1 MDSEEIIRLAANDL
15 ELATTGKPFTRQ
27 LLIDYINDLLQHNF
41 QKLVSILYRTDID
54 EMRLQ
59 LLLKQNPG
67 QDAAVIITD
76 MIIERQVQK
85 IRSRE
90 QFKMDDRP
98 SEEEKW

>member
-1 MDSEEIIRLAANDL
+1 MIRLTANDL
-15 ELATTGKPFTRQ
+15 ELAVTDKPYTRQ
-27 LLIDYINDLLQHNF
+27 QLIDYINELLQHNF

-54 EMRLQ
+54 ELRLQ

-76 MIIERQVQK
+76 MLIERQVQK
-85 IRSRE
+85 IKSRE